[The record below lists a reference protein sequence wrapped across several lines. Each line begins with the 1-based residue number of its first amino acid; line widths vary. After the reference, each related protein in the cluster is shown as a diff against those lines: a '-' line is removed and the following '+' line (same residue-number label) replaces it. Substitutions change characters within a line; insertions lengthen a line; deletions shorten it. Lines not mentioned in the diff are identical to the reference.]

1 VPTLRLTALS
11 IAIVALLTASAIG
24 AEITCGSY
32 PTGRCVETGTAA
44 ADVITGSHLNDTQRG
59 LGGNDRLRGG
69 LGNDTQDGGSGD
81 DSIDGAA
88 GNDQQS
94 GGSGNDFLKG
104 GTGFDVMSGGRGNDR
119 LIGGSGGDVIS
130 GGDGNDKIDARDKR
144 RDDVNCGAGKH
155 DRARVDKVD
164 RVRGCEVVT
173 SA

>member
-1 VPTLRLTALS
+1 MPTLRVTALS
-11 IAIVALLTASAIG
+11 IAIVAFLTASAIG
-24 AEITCGSY
+24 TEITCGAY
-32 PTGRCVETGTAA
+32 TTGRCVETGTAA
-44 ADVITGSHLNDTQRG
+44 ADVITGSRFNDTQRG

-69 LGNDTQDGGSGD
+69 LGNDTQEGGSGD
-81 DSIDGAA
+81 DSIDGGA

-144 RDDVNCGAGKH
+144 RDDVNCGPGKH

>member
-1 VPTLRLTALS
+1 MPTPRLTALS
-11 IAIVALLTASAIG
+11 IAIVALFTASAIG
-24 AEITCGSY
+24 AEVTCGPYSI
-32 PTGRCVETGTAA
+32 GRCVETGSAA
-44 ADVITGSHLNDTQRG
+44 ADVITGSRFNDTQRG

-69 LGNDTQDGGSGD
+69 LGNDTQDGGSGN
-81 DSIDGAA
+81 DSIDGGA

-94 GGSGNDFLKG
+94 GGSGNDLLKG
-104 GTGFDVMSGGRGNDR
+104 GTGFDVMSGGPGNDR

-130 GGDGNDKIDARDKR
+130 GGAGNDTIDARDHR
-144 RDDVNCGAGKH
+144 RDEVNCGAGKH